1 MLISRIP
8 YRVSFLGGGTDV
20 KEWYSHNKGRIIS
33 AAINRYIYIALKQP
47 FNINFK
53 KNKFR

>member
-20 KEWYSHNKGRIIS
+20 KWYSHNKGRIIS
-33 AAINRYIYIALKQP
+33 AAINRYIYIALNQP
-47 FNINFK
+47 FNINLK
-53 KNKFR
+53 QNKFR